1 MYVYLCVYI
10 CMYMH
15 ISTHI
20 YVYVCISIYVH
31 LWSFTHTVGMYRHAY
46 MCIYAYPCIY
56 TLTVWYK
63 QNTYIRLFLA
73 RARACSFNF
82 SLSLSFWS
90 LSLSFC
96 SFIYIY
102 LHARTRIAKERGGVQ
117 EHAQECV
124 GQTTSMLEASTESA
138 LFKLRDA
145 MRSVRGGAVF
155 GGGVFVCTTWFW
167 KQRRVS
173 RARVLCVIAFHMCVH
188 TWFIFVECILDHC
201 DMTQT

>member
-1 MYVYLCVYI
+1 
-10 CMYMH
+10 MH
-15 ISTHI
+15 IHVYTHLL
-20 YVYVCISIYVH
+20 SD
-31 LWSFTHTVGMYRHAY
+31 THR
-46 MCIYAYPCIY
+46 
-56 TLTVWYK
+56 
-63 QNTYIRLFLA
+63 TYIFVSFS

-102 LHARTRIAKERGGVQ
+102 LHARTRIARERGGVQ

-124 GQTTSMLEASTESA
+124 GQTTSMLEVSTESA

-188 TWFIFVECILDHC
+188 TWFIYVECILDHC
-201 DMTQT
+201 AITQT